1 MRRPKF
7 SNLALLPLLLL
18 LWAGTSHAADAAH
31 AAHAADAPPGGPGK
45 PDVLPSVA
53 AKTNG
58 LEHREGLL
66 PVYLDRQH
74 GKVWLEVPSSAGKPD
89 GEVGSYLYVEGIVTG
104 LGSNPVGLDRGQLGN
119 GRILTLRRVGG
130 RVLLEEKNPRFR
142 ALTDDPVERK
152 SVEQSFANSVVW
164 GGEVAALDSDGKALV
179 DFTSFLVRDAHGIVA
194 TLRQTGQGRWD
205 LDSGRSAADLS
216 NCLSFPEN
224 LEFESVLTY
233 QSAEP
238 GRLVTETAPVPGSMT
253 ITQHQALVKLPDDGY
268 RPRPVDPRAGYFG
281 VEFLNYS
288 APLSAPIETAWIAR
302 HRLEK
307 VDPTAARSRVKKPIV
322 YYLDPG
328 CPEPVRSA
336 LLEGIG
342 WWKEAFEKAGF
353 LDAFRVEMLPKD
365 ANPLDVRYNIVQW
378 VHRATRGWSYGGGII
393 DPRTGEIVKGFVT
406 LGSLRI
412 RQDRLIFEGLVGTEA
427 TDKGGPNDP
436 VQVAL
441 ARIRQLGA
449 HEVGHSLGLEH
460 NFAASS
466 YGRAS
471 VMDYPGPLVQITPS
485 GELDLSNAYARGIGA
500 WDVQAIRYGY
510 SQFAP
515 GANEAQ
521 ELDAIVRDGLAH
533 NLIFLTDQDARPEGG
548 AQPLANLW
556 DNGTDPV
563 AALTQSLA
571 VRKIALAHFG
581 EHNIA
586 VGQPLSYLQEVL
598 VPVYFHHR
606 YELDAAAKAVG
617 GLHYLHAVRGDGE
630 IPSRPVPAEE
640 QRRAIRALSGLLQP
654 EALDLPDPVI
664 ALLVPRPPGER
675 PNGEIFS
682 GRTHPVFDPLEAAAT
697 AADMAVRALLQPE
710 RAGRLVDFHRRD
722 PALPG
727 LEEVLKALVGVAFPG
742 VAEKPRQAE
751 LRRTA
756 QDVLVRGLIRLSAD
770 PEASPGVR
778 SRVDAELE
786 ALRKRLHGGA
796 GTTEDSAAQRAFLAA
811 EIGRYLDRRTENP
824 EKLPQPLPPPPG
836 QPIGGGMP
844 GMAGM
849 GETGESQ
856 TVNLGGCEWGG

>member
-1 MRRPKF
+1 MNHPISKHIA
-7 SNLALLPLLLL
+7 STAVALLLL
-18 LWAGTSHAADAAH
+18 VLAVLPVRAAET
-31 AAHAADAPPGGPGK
+31 PPGSSGK
-45 PDVLPSVA
+45 TDTLPTLA
-53 AKTNG
+53 AKTTG
-58 LEHREGLL
+58 LERRAGLL
-66 PVYLDRQH
+66 PVYMDRQH
-74 GKVWLEVPSSAGKPD
+74 GKIWLEVPSPAGKPD

-142 ALTDDPVERK
+142 ALTDDAVERK
-152 SVEQSFANSVVW
+152 SVEQSFASSVVW
-164 GGEVAALDSDGKALV
+164 GGEIAALDGDGKALV
-179 DFTSFLVRDAHGIVA
+179 DFTPFLVRDAHGIVA
-194 TLRQTGQGRWD
+194 TLRQTGQGKWD
-205 LDSGRSAADLS
+205 LDGGRSAADLE

-224 LEFESVLTY
+224 VEFEAVLTY

-238 GRLVTETAPVPGSMT
+238 GRLVTETAPVPGSLT
-253 ITQHQALVKLPDDGY
+253 VTQHQSLVKLPDDGY
-268 RPRPVDPRAGYFG
+268 RPRVADPRAGFFG

-288 APLSAPIETAWIAR
+288 APLASPIETTWISR

-307 VDPTAARSRVKKPIV
+307 VDPTAARSRVKKPLV

-328 CPEPVRSA
+328 CPEPIRSA
-336 LLEGIG
+336 LLEGVG

-353 LDAFRVEMLPKD
+353 VDAFRVEVLPKGVH
-365 ANPLDVRYNIVQW
+365 PLDVRYNIIQW
-378 VHRATRGWSYGGGII
+378 VHRATRGWSYGGGIV

-412 RQDRLIFEGLVGTEA
+412 RQDRLIFEGLVGTEQ
-427 TDKGGPNDP
+427 TGKGGPNDP

-460 NFAASS
+460 NFAAST

-485 GELDLSNAYARGIGA
+485 GDLDLSNAYARGIGA
-500 WDVQAIRYGY
+500 WDIQAIRYGY
-510 SQFAP
+510 SQLPP

-533 NLIFLTDQDARPEGG
+533 GLIFLTDQDSRPEGA

-556 DNGTDPV
+556 DNGSDPA
-563 AALTQSLA
+563 AALEQSLA
-571 VRKIALAHFG
+571 VRKIALSRFG
-581 EHNIA
+581 EHNLA

-617 GLHYLHAVRGDGE
+617 GLLYLHAVRGDGE
-630 IPSRPVPAEE
+630 IPSRPVPAEQ
-640 QRRAIRALSGLLQP
+640 QRRAIHALVGLLKP
-654 EALDLPDPVI
+654 EALDIPDPVI
-664 ALLVPRPPGER
+664 ALLVPRPPEPR
-675 PNGEIFS
+675 PNPELFGS
-682 GRTHPVFDPLEAAAT
+682 RTAPVFDPLEAAAT
-697 AADMAVRALLQPE
+697 AADMAIRALLQPE

-727 LEEVLKALVGVAFPG
+727 FEEVLKALVSQTFTTTP
-742 VAEKPRQAE
+742 EKPRLAE
-751 LRRTA
+751 LRRTT

-770 PEASPGVR
+770 ADASPGVR
-778 SRVDAELE
+778 ARVDAQLDS
-786 ALRKRLHGGA
+786 LRQRLHGSAGTGA
-796 GTTEDSAAQRAFLAA
+796 GAGAAADAAAQRAFLAA

-824 EKLPQPLPPPPG
+824 EKLPEPLPPPPG
-836 QPIGGGMP
+836 QPIGSPLGTSS
-844 GMAGM
+844 A
-849 GETGESQ
+849 ETAPQ
-856 TVNLGGCEWGG
+856 TINLGGCTWGG